1 MSLNFVAVKVNTLDS
16 RDICRSRHVLKD
28 CIQKFLNTFVSVS
41 GTAANRYCCTL
52 TCSFSED
59 SFQSVYRRLIS
70 LKILHHEVIIQ
81 LADLLDQLCM
91 IKFCIFLHI
100 LRDINDRDIV
110 ALVIIVDVCFH
121 LEKVDDSFEV
131 ILFSDRKLKA
141 DSVFTKTSLDLLYC
155 TVEVCTKDIH
165 LVDECHTRY
174 IVGISLTP
182 YVLRL
187 WLNTTLSTENADSTI
202 KYTKGTLNLNSEVY
216 VSRCI
221 NDIDT
226 AVRTLW

>member
-16 RDICRSRHVLKD
+16 RDICRSRHILKD

-59 SFQSVYRRLIS
+59 SFQLVYRRLIS

-100 LRDINDRDIV
+100 LRDISNGDVIT
-110 ALVIIVDVCFH
+110 LLIIVDVCFH
-121 LEKVDDSFEV
+121 LEKIDDSFEV

-182 YVLRL
+182 YVL
-187 WLNTTLSTENADSTI
+187 
-202 KYTKGTLNLNSEVY
+202 
-216 VSRCI
+216 
-221 NDIDT
+221 
-226 AVRTLW
+226 